1 MKDYKLNLLRRRNKI
16 YQEKKKRL
24 LKKVYLI
31 LDENGYLMPDT
42 DNEKTTIA
50 TNFEDITE
58 AMNFFT
64 SLENSHNLNIEYGD
78 FTIING
84 KIFLTVNPK

>member
-24 LKKVYLI
+24 LKKVYII
-31 LDENGYLMPDT
+31 LDENGYLMPDA
-42 DNEKTTIA
+42 DNDKTTIA

-84 KIFLTVNPK
+84 NIFLTVNPK